1 MSNEISQPYER
12 RPDLRLKLDCRHYRG
27 DRPCAVGI
35 QGACPTAC
43 SKYSPMGHR
52 ILVIK
57 LGALGDVIRTAALL
71 PGLKAHWPKS
81 QITWVTRP
89 NGVRMLKNHPMI
101 DRLLPFD
108 AETICHVEH
117 ERFDLCLSLDKEPG
131 PAALAMR
138 IDAADRRGIGLSA
151 HGTPMPLNP
160 ECADYFLLGLDDRKK
175 YFENTKSCP
184 QLLYEA
190 VGLEYVGQR
199 YRLYPG
205 LGEVAWARDLWRDF
219 GVGDHD
225 VVVGLNTG
233 AGRVFA
239 NKNWPPDKYVELI
252 RKIRSQT
259 GWRVALLGGPEERTL
274 NRNIALACNGAID
287 TGCDHAE
294 QSFAALL
301 QRCNV
306 VVTGDTMATHVAIA
320 LQVPAIVLFGP
331 TCAQEID
338 VYGRGEKLVT
348 GIGCSPCYRRQC
360 DYSPNCMDDISVDR
374 VFEAVQR
381 WALPWKPAV
390 EPVALY
396 AEPTR

>member
-1 MSNEISQPYER
+1 
-12 RPDLRLKLDCRHYRG
+12 
-27 DRPCAVGI
+27 
-35 QGACPTAC
+35 
-43 SKYSPMGHR
+43 MGHR
-52 ILVIK
+52 IVVIK

-71 PGLKAHWPKS
+71 PGLKEHWPQS
-81 QITWVTRP
+81 HITWITRP

-138 IDAADRRGIGLSA
+138 IDAPDRRGIGLST

-160 ECADYFLLGLDDRKK
+160 ECTDYFLLGLDDNKK
-175 YFENTKSCP
+175 YYENTKSYP

-190 VGLEYVGQR
+190 VGLEYIGQR

-205 LGEVAWARDLWRDF
+205 LGEVAWAREYWRDL
-219 GVGDHD
+219 GVGRSD
-225 VVVGLNTG
+225 VVIGLNTG

-239 NKNWPPDKYVELI
+239 NKNWPPEKYIRLI
-252 RKIRSQT
+252 SKIREAT
-259 GWRVALLGGPEERTL
+259 DWRVALLGGPEERAINREIASACPGTL
-274 NRNIALACNGAID
+274 Y
-287 TGCDHAE
+287 TGCDHTE
-294 QSFAALL
+294 QAFAALL

-306 VVTGDTMATHVAIA
+306 VVTGDTMATHVAVA
-320 LQVPAIVLFGP
+320 LQIPTIVLFGP

-338 VYGRGEKLVT
+338 LYGRGEKIVT
-348 GIGCSPCYRRQC
+348 GVNCSPCYRRHC

-374 VFEAVQR
+374 VFETVQR
-381 WALPWKPAV
+381 WALPWRPA
-390 EPVALY
+390 
-396 AEPTR
+396 AEPLAEVTESTG